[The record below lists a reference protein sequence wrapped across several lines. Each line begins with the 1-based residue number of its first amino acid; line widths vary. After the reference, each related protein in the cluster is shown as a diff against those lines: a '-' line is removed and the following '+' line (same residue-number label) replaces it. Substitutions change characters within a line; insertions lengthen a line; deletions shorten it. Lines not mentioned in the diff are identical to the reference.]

1 MATMAFNRALPEIKT
16 DPTNQPFFDGA
27 RAGKL
32 LIGKCN
38 DTGKLFW
45 YPRGCSPFTLSNNIE
60 LVEAKGTGSIYTFTV
75 MRTKEPY
82 CVAYVELDEGIRVFT
97 NIVDCDLVS
106 FQEGASRLQH
116 TCHAF
121 A

>member
-38 DTGKLFW
+38 DTGKFFW
-45 YPRGCSPFTLSNNIE
+45 YPRGCS
-60 LVEAKGTGSIYTFTV
+60 
-75 MRTKEPY
+75 
-82 CVAYVELDEGIRVFT
+82 
-97 NIVDCDLVS
+97 
-106 FQEGASRLQH
+106 
-116 TCHAF
+116 
-121 A
+121 

>member
-38 DTGKLFW
+38 DTGKQ
-45 YPRGCSPFTLSNNIE
+45 CLSI
-60 LVEAKGTGSIYTFTV
+60 AIPQTF
-75 MRTKEPY
+75 
-82 CVAYVELDEGIRVFT
+82 C
-97 NIVDCDLVS
+97 
-106 FQEGASRLQH
+106 
-116 TCHAF
+116 
-121 A
+121 

>member
-38 DTGKLFW
+38 DTGKFFW

-60 LVEAKGTGSIYTFTV
+60 LVEA
-75 MRTKEPY
+75 
-82 CVAYVELDEGIRVFT
+82 T
-97 NIVDCDLVS
+97 NIVDCDLDSLKIGQKVKLV
-106 FQEGASRLQH
+106 FKPTQGDGPP
-116 TCHAF
+116 AF
-121 A
+121 MFTPV